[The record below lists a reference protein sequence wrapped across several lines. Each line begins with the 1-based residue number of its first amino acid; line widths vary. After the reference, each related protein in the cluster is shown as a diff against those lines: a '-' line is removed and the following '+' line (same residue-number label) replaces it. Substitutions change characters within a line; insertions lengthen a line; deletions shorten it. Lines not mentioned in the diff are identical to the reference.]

1 MKGYRTGR
9 LGEEIKKI
17 IGGMLITEVKD
28 PRLSERIISITDVDV
43 SRDGSYAT
51 CYVSVMATGDV
62 EAANKE
68 VIEGLNSANGLFRK
82 EIGRQV
88 KLRRVPELS
97 FKLDNSL
104 EYGLHI
110 EEVLKGL
117 DIKPEEVP
125 EEVEE
130 KSEGTEEESEE
141 DE

>member
-1 MKGYRTGR
+1 MKGYRAGR

-68 VIEGLNSANGLFRK
+68 VIEGLNSATGLFRK
-82 EIGRQV
+82 EIGKQV

-117 DIKPEEVP
+117 DIKPEETD
-125 EEVEE
+125 EETAGVE
-130 KSEGTEEESEE
+130 SDGE

>member
-17 IGGMLITEVKD
+17 IGGMLITDVKD
-28 PRLSERIISITDVDV
+28 PRLSERIISITGVDV

-82 EIGRQV
+82 EIGKQI
-88 KLRRVPELS
+88 KLRRVPEIS
-97 FKLDNSL
+97 FSRNSA
-104 EYGLHI
+104 G
-110 EEVLKGL
+110 V
-117 DIKPEEVP
+117 
-125 EEVEE
+125 
-130 KSEGTEEESEE
+130 
-141 DE
+141 

>member
-17 IGGMLITEVKD
+17 VSGMLISEIKD
-28 PRLSERIISITDVDV
+28 PRLSEKIISITDVDV

-51 CYVSVMATGDV
+51 CYVSVMAAGDQKDS
-62 EAANKE
+62 ENE
-68 VIEGLNSANGLFRK
+68 VLEGLKSATGIFRK
-82 EIGRQV
+82 EIGKQV

-104 EYGLHI
+104 EYGRHI
-110 EEVLKGL
+110 EEVIKGL
-117 DIKPEEVP
+117 DIKPEEG
-125 EEVEE
+125 
-130 KSEGTEEESEE
+130 S